1 LRLKNH
7 PIAGKEIL
15 SGNAKYYSNDLAY
28 YNYLYRGFAY
38 GAGSLLENA
47 VYLQLHR
54 AGYDVY
60 VGVQDSQEVDFVA
73 IKQDKKLYFQ
83 VSWQVLAD
91 EKTMQREYAP
101 LTKRNDQ
108 YNKYLVTLDEM
119 KLPNN
124 NGVEHLFPWELDTV
138 L

>member
-1 LRLKNH
+1 
-7 PIAGKEIL
+7 
-15 SGNAKYYSNDLAY
+15 
-28 YNYLYRGFAY
+28 
-38 GAGSLLENA
+38 
-47 VYLQLHR
+47 
-54 AGYDVY
+54 
-60 VGVQDSQEVDFVA
+60 
-73 IKQDKKLYFQ
+73 
-83 VSWQVLAD
+83 
-91 EKTMQREYAP
+91 MQREYAP